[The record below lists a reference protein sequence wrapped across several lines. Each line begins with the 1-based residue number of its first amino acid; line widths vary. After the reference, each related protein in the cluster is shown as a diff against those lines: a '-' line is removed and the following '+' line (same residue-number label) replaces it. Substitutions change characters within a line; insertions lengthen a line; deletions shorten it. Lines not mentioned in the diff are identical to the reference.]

1 VNTPI
6 RRLAFVLLTLLGLIV
21 LDLTYLQV
29 IAGPR
34 YRDDLRN
41 PRLAASRSSTERGPI
56 VSREGIVLAEST
68 AEPGSTHTFNRSYP
82 EGSSYPHAVG
92 YTSLLFGNS
101 GLER

>member
-1 VNTPI
+1 MNTPI
-6 RRLAFVLLTLLGLIV
+6 RRLAFVLLAVLGLIV

-68 AEPGSTHTFNRSYP
+68 AEPGSVQTFERFYP
-82 EGSSYPHAVG
+82 EGPLYGHVVG
-92 YTSLLFGNS
+92 YTSLLFGNFR
-101 GLER
+101 G